1 MTNGEIFVLK
11 SSIRYMIREI
21 EADHD
26 RAGILESLKRELEA
40 MNRLIEH
47 S

>member
-21 EADHD
+21 DADREKSNVLERL
-26 RAGILESLKRELEA
+26 RAELEA